1 MKKQRILASL
11 TAAALA
17 AASLPAVAASS
28 VEYNTWTGYVLRNA
42 AGNCLSVLGGSEGE
56 GAQVDFYL
64 ADGAAPYNTWYFTE
78 TDTGITVKSALSQ
91 GEYYHFYYRAAPAA
105 MIICFRPGADNC
117 LNFILCI
124 SK

>member
-56 GAQVDFYL
+56 GAQVDF
-64 ADGAAPYNTWYFTE
+64 TWQTAQHPIIR
-78 TDTGITVKSALSQ
+78 GISPRQTPASPSSLP
-91 GEYYHFYYRAAPAA
+91 FRRAS
-105 MIICFRPGADNC
+105 IT
-117 LNFILCI
+117 
-124 SK
+124 

>member
-42 AGNCLSVLGGSEGE
+42 GWNCLSVLGGSEGE

-64 ADGAAPYNTWYFTE
+64 ADGAAPYTKVRGISPRQTPA
-78 TDTGITVKSALSQ
+78 ITVKSALSQ
-91 GEYYHFYYRAAPAA
+91 GEYYLKE
-105 MIICFRPGADNC
+105 ME
-117 LNFILCI
+117 
-124 SK
+124 

>member
-91 GEYYHFYYRAAPAA
+91 GEYYLKEMDGMLA
-105 MIICFRPGADNC
+105 
-117 LNFILCI
+117 L
-124 SK
+124 S

>member
-42 AGNCLSVLGGSEGE
+42 AGG
-56 GAQVDFYL
+56 
-64 ADGAAPYNTWYFTE
+64 
-78 TDTGITVKSALSQ
+78 LSQ
-91 GEYYHFYYRAAPAA
+91 RSRRLRG
-105 MIICFRPGADNC
+105 
-117 LNFILCI
+117 
-124 SK
+124 

>member
-11 TAAALA
+11 TAAALGCGV
-17 AASLPAVAASS
+17 SPAVAASS

-64 ADGAAPYNTWYFTE
+64 QTAQRPIIR
-78 TDTGITVKSALSQ
+78 GISPRQTPASPSSLP
-91 GEYYHFYYRAAPAA
+91 FRRAS
-105 MIICFRPGADNC
+105 IT
-117 LNFILCI
+117 
-124 SK
+124 